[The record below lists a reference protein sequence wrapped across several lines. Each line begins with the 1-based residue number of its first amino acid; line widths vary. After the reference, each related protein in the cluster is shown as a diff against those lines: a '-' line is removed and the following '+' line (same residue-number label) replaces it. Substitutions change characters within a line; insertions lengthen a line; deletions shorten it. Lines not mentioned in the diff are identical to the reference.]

1 MSMSDRDRQKL
12 AALTRWQQAMEQAD
26 AAIDPVI
33 ELLQLQPESPVCGA
47 VWQLQRLLTDMTAE
61 LVGDQAE
68 WLDWY
73 AYENDMGRK
82 GLEAGWRDQLR
93 EIRTLDDLLWV
104 IGLDAGRQMDAA

>member
-1 MSMSDRDRQKL
+1 MTPEQKL

-26 AAIDPVI
+26 AAINPVV

-47 VWQLQRLLTDMTAE
+47 VWKLQRLLTDMTAE
-61 LVGDQAE
+61 LVGDQAD

-82 GLEAGWRDQLR
+82 GMEAGWSGFER
-93 EIRTLDDLLWV
+93 EIRTLDDLLWL
-104 IGLDAGRQMDAA
+104 LDGEAG